1 MIKFFPVSCVNN
13 HTSSTTDTLIAMTMT
28 INARRIALLNCSIIS
43 AKNRRPLFLKNL
55 ETPVILG
62 LKIYRWKRNPTTI
75 IATAT
80 TISCQLGSLICGNNE
95 RNESNI
101 KSPTVTRMRKNHST
115 TAHFSQIILLNTLRK
130 NTFNVHLSLKVF

>member
-1 MIKFFPVSCVNN
+1 MINFLTVSCVNN

-43 AKNRRPLFLKNL
+43 AMNRRPLFLKNL
-55 ETPVILG
+55 EMTVILG
-62 LKIYRWKRNPTTI
+62 LKIYRWTRNPTTT

-80 TISCQLGSLICGNNE
+80 AISCQLGSFICGNNE

-101 KSPTVTRMRKNHST
+101 KSPTVTRMRMHHST
-115 TAHFSQIILLNTLRK
+115 TAHFSQIII
-130 NTFNVHLSLKVF
+130 FNYV